1 VEHFRDLAETRKL
14 RPLIDR
20 VMDFDDLLDA
30 TRYLETGQ
38 KLGNLVMTV

>member
-20 VMDFDDLLDA
+20 VVGFDDLLDA

-38 KLGNLVMTV
+38 KIGNVVMTV